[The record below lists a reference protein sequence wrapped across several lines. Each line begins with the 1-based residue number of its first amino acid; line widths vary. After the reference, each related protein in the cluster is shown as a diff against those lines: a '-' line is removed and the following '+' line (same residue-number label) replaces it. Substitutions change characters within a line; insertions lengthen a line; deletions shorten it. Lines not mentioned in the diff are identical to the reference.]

1 MGKTLPKH
9 KLDARLTRKTMCKRE
24 LTIVHRLRKILML
37 PVSSIATAV
46 NRDKNTIYAALRR
59 NQNANLARLGRP
71 PAMTNAQVYAPLVVG
86 QAQRHLGGPDDA
98 SMGVVSCTA
107 KLLCFLRW
115 HLAKMCIDRRL
126 HFIITII

>member
-46 NRDKNTIYAALRR
+46 NRDKNTIYAAALQTHHWLSDRR
-59 NQNANLARLGRP
+59 NVIWVALTT
-71 PAMTNAQVYAPLVVG
+71 PAWV
-86 QAQRHLGGPDDA
+86 
-98 SMGVVSCTA
+98 
-107 KLLCFLRW
+107 
-115 HLAKMCIDRRL
+115 
-126 HFIITII
+126 